1 MAPPSSTALRLILLV
16 NPRSGQGRGAGAVG
30 AIADRLTG
38 LGHSVRRVEPPS
50 AEQVAPGLA
59 AAIEE
64 GADRVLVAGGDG
76 LFHRALPAL
85 LAPTPTGPSAPV
97 GLLPVGTGND
107 FARALGHARRIE
119 QVIERALG
127 PTRWLDVLQ
136 TPGGPVASVV
146 TAGFSGR
153 VNLTANGM
161 TLPVGSMK
169 YTLATLKESTR
180 LRPVPLRMQLDDG
193 RIIDQDVSFV
203 AIANTR
209 YFGGGMA
216 ICPDA
221 DPADGLLDVTV
232 VDPLSAPRLLLFLPL
247 VYSGR
252 HVRHPAVTTYRARSV
267 SVTCGDSFWGDG
279 EALGFAAGRIG
290 IAPRS
295 IAVAGG
301 GSVSGPEPGPKVAE

>member
-1 MAPPSSTALRLILLV
+1 MDPSSSDALRLLLLV
-16 NPRSGQGRGAGAVG
+16 NPRSRQGRGAGTVD
-30 AIADRLTG
+30 AIAERLAA
-38 LGHSVRRVEPPS
+38 LGHSVRRVEPSS
-50 AEQVAPGLA
+50 AEQVAPDLA
-59 AAIEE
+59 AAIDR
-64 GADRVLVAGGDG
+64 AVDRVLIAGGDG
-76 LFHRALPAL
+76 LLHRALPAL
-85 LAPTPTGPSAPV
+85 LGLTPTGSRVPV
-97 GLLPVGTGND
+97 GLLAVGTGND
-107 FARALGHARRIE
+107 FARALGQPGRIE

-127 PTRWLDVLQ
+127 PTRALDVLQ
-136 TPGGPVASVV
+136 TPGGPVASVA

-153 VNLTANGM
+153 VNRTANGM

-180 LRPVPLRMQLDDG
+180 LRPVPLRMELDDG
-193 RIIDQDVSFV
+193 RIIDQEVSFV

-221 DPADGLLDVTV
+221 DPVDGLLDVTV

-267 SVTCGDSFWGDG
+267 SVTCGDGFWGDG
-279 EALGFAAGRIG
+279 EPLGFVEGRIG
-290 IAPRS
+290 IAP
-295 IAVAGG
+295 
-301 GSVSGPEPGPKVAE
+301 AEHRDCHRGLRVRPRVGF

>member
-1 MAPPSSTALRLILLV
+1 M
-16 NPRSGQGRGAGAVG
+16 
-30 AIADRLTG
+30 
-38 LGHSVRRVEPPS
+38 
-50 AEQVAPGLA
+50 
-59 AAIEE
+59 
-64 GADRVLVAGGDG
+64 
-76 LFHRALPAL
+76 HRALPAL
-85 LAPTPTGPSAPV
+85 LGATATGPRVPI

-107 FARALGHARRIE
+107 FARALGLPRRID

-127 PTRWLDVLQ
+127 PTQSVDVLQ
-136 TPGGPVASVV
+136 TPGGPVASVA

-153 VNLTANGM
+153 VNLTANDM
-161 TLPVGSMK
+161 TLPLGSMK

-180 LRPVPLRMQLDDG
+180 LCAVPLLLKLDDG

-216 ICPDA
+216 ICPEA
-221 DPADGLLDVTV
+221 DPSDGLLDVTV

-267 SVTCGDSFWGDG
+267 SLTCGDSFWGDG
-279 EALGFAAGRIG
+279 EPLGFAEGSIG
-290 IAPRS
+290 IAPGS
-295 IAVAGG
+295 IAIAAGAPSQG
-301 GSVSGPEPGPKVAE
+301 TSRVLRWRSE